1 MFLDA
6 DEQEEDDTAKGQVP
20 TRQGGAEEGGAN
32 AGGAAAEEGTGSTDA
47 ETASLAAPPTE
58 QEP

>member
-6 DEQEEDDTAKGQVP
+6 DEQEEHDSAKGQVP

-32 AGGAAAEEGTGSTDA
+32 AGGAAAEEGTSSTEA
-47 ETASLAAPPTE
+47 AISVAPPTE